1 MRGSTEGFSGRVRA
15 ALAKCGRGLSAALY
29 PAAVTCDVCG
39 AELTAETRYTLC
51 AECMT
56 KLPRITGHRCLVCG
70 VPINDEADYCLRCQR
85 TESVFRRNVSP
96 LRYDG
101 EGRQLVHM
109 LKFGGKR
116 YIARLLG
123 AMMADEFLS
132 SGEECEIVV
141 PVPMS
146 EKEVKRRG
154 FNQSE
159 LLAADIGE
167 RLGMPVLP
175 ALAKVKDTP
184 PQKELTGQ
192 GEGGEPQRVFRAAV
206 RRIREGE
213 EDPACRRRIH
223 DGFHRQR
230 MRADAAQRQGAQR
243 DGADRRRDRA
253 RKQGRGLRARGV
265 RTARKFI
272 AILREWLYYLI

>member
-15 ALAKCGRGLSAALY
+15 ALARFGRGLSAALY

-39 AELTAETRYTLC
+39 AELAAETRYTLC

-167 RLGMPVLP
+167 RLG
-175 ALAKVKDTP
+175 
-184 PQKELTGQ
+184 
-192 GEGGEPQRVFRAAV
+192 
-206 RRIREGE
+206 
-213 EDPACRRRIH
+213 
-223 DGFHRQR
+223 
-230 MRADAAQRQGAQR
+230 
-243 DGADRRRDRA
+243 RA
-253 RKQGRGLRARGV
+253 RRGRRTSKGALRCGSAN
-265 RTARKFI
+265 T
-272 AILREWLYYLI
+272 

>member
-15 ALAKCGRGLSAALY
+15 ALARFGRGLSAALY

-39 AELTAETRYTLC
+39 AELAAETRYTLC

-146 EKEVKRRG
+146 EKEVKMRG

-167 RLGMPVLP
+167 RLG
-175 ALAKVKDTP
+175 AREGEGHSAAEGTH
-184 PQKELTGQ
+184 GQ
-192 GEGGEPQRVFRAAV
+192 GEGGEPQRVLRAAV

-213 EDPACRRRIH
+213 EDPARRRRIH

-243 DGADRRRDRA
+243 DGADRRHDRA
-253 RKQGRGLRARGV
+253 RKQGRGLRASGV

>member
-109 LKFGGKR
+109 LKFGGKK

-184 PQKELTGQ
+184 PQKELTGKDRAENLKGCFALRF
-192 GEGGEPQRVFRAAV
+192 GEYVKGRKILLVDDVFTTGSTANECARTLLKGRARSVTVLTAAV
-206 RRIREGE
+206 TVPENKVE
-213 EDPACRRRIH
+213 VSAPA
-223 DGFHRQR
+223 
-230 MRADAAQRQGAQR
+230 
-243 DGADRRRDRA
+243 
-253 RKQGRGLRARGV
+253 
-265 RTARKFI
+265 
-272 AILREWLYYLI
+272 E

>member
-15 ALAKCGRGLSAALY
+15 ALARFGRGLSAALY

-175 ALAKVKDTP
+175 ALSKVKDTP
-184 PQKELTGQ
+184 PQKELTGKERAENLKGCFALRF
-192 GEGGEPQRVFRAAV
+192 GEYVKGRKILLVDDVFTTGSTANECARTLLKGRARSVTVLTAAV
-206 RRIREGE
+206 TVPENKVE
-213 EDPACRRRIH
+213 VSAPA
-223 DGFHRQR
+223 
-230 MRADAAQRQGAQR
+230 
-243 DGADRRRDRA
+243 
-253 RKQGRGLRARGV
+253 
-265 RTARKFI
+265 
-272 AILREWLYYLI
+272 E